1 MLYHNINFAIL
12 FKFVL
17 MASKTACPLE
27 SSHWLGNPTQWQETF
42 ASAALPGR
50 MQLETRMLNIS
61 VCDVR

>member
-1 MLYHNINFAIL
+1 MT
-12 FKFVL
+12 
-17 MASKTACPLE
+17 SKTACPLE
-27 SSHWLGNPTQWQETF
+27 SSHSLGDPTQWQETF